1 MHRGGWRS
9 PPRPP
14 QPLLVFEPWPGFQEG
29 WGCARQA
36 SICVCCCSAVKRSLC
51 KYSWEVK
58 VSLKRPRLLALI
70 SQAAW
75 VCKRNQAFTRPS
87 CAPGPNKPT
96 SLGYRGRRMPH
107 LTTKVLVSRSGAG
120 QSQGHRGPIYSPRG
134 KGWRPEKE
142 EPGAR
147 LQPSSGVTS
156 GSSQGQAQ
164 LRACYSGP
172 RAQSVELGEG
182 KSTGELC

>member
-9 PPRPP
+9 PPAASAGFRTLARVPRG
-14 QPLLVFEPWPGFQEG
+14 LGLRAPGQHL
-29 WGCARQA
+29 C
-36 SICVCCCSAVKRSLC
+36 CCCSAVKRSLC

-58 VSLKRPRLLALI
+58 FSLKRPRLLALI

-75 VCKRNQAFTRPS
+75 VCKRNHAFTRPS

-96 SLGYRGRRMPH
+96 SLGYRGRRMSH
-107 LTTKVLVSRSGAG
+107 LTTKVPVSRSGAG

-134 KGWRPEKE
+134 KGWGPEKE

-156 GSSQGQAQ
+156 GSSRGQGQP
-164 LRACYSGP
+164 RACYPGP

-182 KSTGELC
+182 RSAGELC